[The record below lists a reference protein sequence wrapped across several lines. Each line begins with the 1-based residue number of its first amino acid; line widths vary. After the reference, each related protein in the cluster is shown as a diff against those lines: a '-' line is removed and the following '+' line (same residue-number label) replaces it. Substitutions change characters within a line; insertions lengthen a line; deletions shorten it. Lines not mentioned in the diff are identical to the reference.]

1 MSLLEMDRTG
11 GFSMLFLLFPSTKW
25 PVVTRGFQEC
35 SGVVLAVSVGY
46 NKFYRPAQRL
56 AMIESYYGVY
66 GTLFCFLDLKYNTS
80 WSCVVGSY
88 SVFPGDCLLFK

>member
-1 MSLLEMDRTG
+1 M
-11 GFSMLFLLFPSTKW
+11 
-25 PVVTRGFQEC
+25 
-35 SGVVLAVSVGY
+35 VLAVSVGY
-46 NKFYRPAQRL
+46 NKFYRLAQRL

-66 GTLFCFLDLKYNTS
+66 RTLFCFLDLKHNTS